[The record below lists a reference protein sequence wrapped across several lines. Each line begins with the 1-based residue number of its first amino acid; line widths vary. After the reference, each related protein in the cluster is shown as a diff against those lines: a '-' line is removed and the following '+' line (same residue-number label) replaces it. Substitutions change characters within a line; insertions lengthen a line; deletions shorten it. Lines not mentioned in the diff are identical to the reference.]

1 MTTNS
6 SSKPSD
12 AYACTYERHW
22 KPHECYRYDLLEIE
36 KSKHRPLTEDEKK
49 QVLAHPPVAVPQTVI
64 AFLDAEE
71 HKYRITNEVQL
82 LKALQR
88 RLRAKCVPIQRWLKK
103 QGQPGDST
111 RVYPIQ
117 KQQGKRCVSE
127 RDDMKDDD
135 HDQPAKRVKRQIDDE
150 KGRSKYVGVKR
161 MHAVLQVLVSELS
174 NVDAREEV
182 RKLGQWLKEE
192 WKKELVTDARPKQER
207 KRREHH
213 NVAKE
218 QVLKRERSTTIDMK
232 DQELHIRKEYQKAST
247 MTDEQLV
254 HAYEQLGAKLR
265 TLESLRHQAEQAM
278 EEQFEWVKTWILQ
291 QPQQKYM
298 LQDGCLSLGQLQV
311 KAKTETQS
319 QEACARK
326 QANVLRKRKR
336 LTQGW
341 LNIKL
346 LTYLSSQTRL
356 DVRQSHVLFE
366 RIKTLLQ

>member
-36 KSKHRPLTEDEKK
+36 KSKQRLLTEDEKK

-71 HKYRITNEVQL
+71 QKYRITNEVQL

-88 RLRAKCVPIQRWLKK
+88 RLRANCVPIQRWLK
-103 QGQPGDST
+103 
-111 RVYPIQ
+111 Q
-117 KQQGKRCVSE
+117 KQQVDSSSESPTQKQRRKRCLSE
-127 RDDMKDDD
+127 REDMKDD
-135 HDQPAKRVKRQIDDE
+135 DQPAKRVKRQIDEE

-161 MHAVLQVLVSELS
+161 LHAVLRILACEIAD
-174 NVDAREEV
+174 VDAREEV
-182 RKLGQWLKEE
+182 VKLGQWLKEE
-192 WKKELVTDARPKQER
+192 WKKELMRDARFKQER
-207 KRREHH
+207 KRRQHH
-213 NVAKE
+213 DVTKD
-218 QVLKRERSTTIDMK
+218 QVVKRERSTTIDMK
-232 DQELHIRKEYQKAST
+232 HQELHIRKEYQKAST

-254 HAYEQLGAKLR
+254 HAYEKLGAKLK
-265 TLESLRHQAEQAM
+265 TLESLRDQAEKAM
-278 EEQFEWVKTWILQ
+278 QEHFESVKTWVSQ

-326 QANVLRKRKR
+326 QANMQRKRKR

-341 LNIKL
+341 LNARL
-346 LTYLSSQTRL
+346 LTYLSCQTRL
-356 DVRQSHVLFE
+356 DVRQSHGLLE
-366 RIKTLLQ
+366 RIKTAFG